1 MQIFNVN
8 IIGRLKSNLY
18 NFVGGHIYYNNKV
31 IKIRY
36 DLLENTQGEPLKEDQ
51 VFDRYIDV
59 LFKED
64 DEEGR
69 QV

>member
-1 MQIFNVN
+1 MQVKSPE

-36 DLLENTQGEPLKEDQ
+36 DLLE
-51 VFDRYIDV
+51 
-59 LFKED
+59 
-64 DEEGR
+64 
-69 QV
+69 